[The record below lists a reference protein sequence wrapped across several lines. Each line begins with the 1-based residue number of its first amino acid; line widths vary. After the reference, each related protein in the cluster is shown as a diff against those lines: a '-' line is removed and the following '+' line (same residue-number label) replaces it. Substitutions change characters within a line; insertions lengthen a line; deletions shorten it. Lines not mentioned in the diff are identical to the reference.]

1 MSELNRHWTERSLDD
16 FLYRVGEDFVR
27 QLESAMQ
34 NDPDA
39 TRASLA
45 KKLGVSKGRISQV
58 LNNPGNLTLRKM
70 IEYARAVG
78 QKISVLA
85 YSDGDSDNVR
95 GPVSAEIFTGCWEL
109 AGKPT
114 DFLSLNEHRL
124 HFFVIQGG
132 PRLSATDSYQMVSLQ
147 VRPSEVTGNT
157 STSSL
162 KL

>member
-1 MSELNRHWTERSLDD
+1 MPQLTNHWTERSLND
-16 FLYRVGEDFVR
+16 FLYRVGSDFVR
-27 QLESAMQ
+27 QLENAMQ

-78 QKISVLA
+78 HKIAVVA
-85 YSDGDSDNVR
+85 YNDGDTENQR
-95 GPVSAEIFTGCWEL
+95 GPINAEIFVGCWDL

-114 DFLSLNEHRL
+114 DFFELNERRVDYFVL
-124 HFFVIQGG
+124 HGG
-132 PRLSATDSYQMVSLQ
+132 QLSATDFYQVISL
-147 VRPSEVTGNT
+147 PINPIEVAVTPAT
-157 STSSL
+157 
-162 KL
+162 KQ